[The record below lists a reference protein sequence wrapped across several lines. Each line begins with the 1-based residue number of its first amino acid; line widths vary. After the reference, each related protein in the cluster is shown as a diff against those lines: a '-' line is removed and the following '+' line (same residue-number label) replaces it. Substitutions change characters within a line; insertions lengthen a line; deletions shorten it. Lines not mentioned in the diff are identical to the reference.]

1 MSVYNTLCQHFFNFS
16 LLEISQVTSL
26 LVLDQFFVK
35 YEGGNQIYP
44 SLQQDK
50 TTFRII
56 PILLGLKPFNIQ
68 EIRVPY
74 LVSNNLH
81 INVSPKFA
89 DSSIFPSYNSNL
101 LQNWVNVVKT
111 QENKFALKIF
121 LVLFLFFK
129 RYKIVK

>member
-16 LLEISQVTSL
+16 LLEISWVTSL

-44 SLQQDK
+44 SLPQDK

-89 DSSIFPSYNSNL
+89 DSSIFSSYNSNL
-101 LQNWVNVVKT
+101 LQTGYMLSKHRKT
-111 QENKFALKIF
+111 SLRLRSSQFCFYFSSDIRL
-121 LVLFLFFK
+121 
-129 RYKIVK
+129 

>member
-68 EIRVPY
+68 ETRVPY

-89 DSSIFPSYNSNL
+89 DSSIFSSYNSNL

>member
-44 SLQQDK
+44 SLPQDK

-68 EIRVPY
+68 ETRVPY

-89 DSSIFPSYNSNL
+89 DSSIFSSYNSNL
-101 LQNWVNVVKT
+101 LQTGYMLSKRRKT
-111 QENKFALKIF
+111 SLRLRSSQFCFYFSSDIRL
-121 LVLFLFFK
+121 
-129 RYKIVK
+129 